1 MDTKS
6 KNIQLQYQGYLNTPL
21 LWEQTKLYGLK
32 QLYLPMVAT
41 AVFNRVTA
49 SNLRLG
55 KLVEQFVSTQLS
67 QYEFINVL
75 LENFQV
81 QNGKQTIGEFDCIL
95 ECDEKPIHLEII
107 YKFYLY
113 DENVGTSEIEHWI
126 GPNRNDTFLKKLT
139 KLKEKQLPLLY
150 NIHAKTALE
159 ALDLKA
165 ETIEQRV
172 LFKAQLFIPY
182 TKGHVEFRT
191 LNEACLSGFYINHT
205 EIDRFKDCKFYI
217 PSKKNWLVEVHSN
230 VAWQTYSQFSIIIR
244 ELIAQKMAPLCWIK
258 FPNGT
263 LQKFFVVWWSYK
275 EKTDN

>member
-21 LWEQTKLYGLK
+21 LWEQTKLYDLE

-41 AVFNRVTA
+41 TVFDRPTA

-55 KLVEQFVSTQLS
+55 KLVEQFVSTQLA
-67 QYEFINVL
+67 QYESIEVL

-95 ECDEKPIHLEII
+95 KYDGKPIHLEII

-113 DENVGTSEIEHWI
+113 DENVGSSEIEHWI
-126 GPNRNDTFLKKLT
+126 GPNRNDTLLKKLT

-150 NIHAKTALE
+150 NLHTEPALE
-159 ALDLKA
+159 ALNLKA
-165 ETIEQRV
+165 EEIEQRV
-172 LFKAQLFIPY
+172 LFKAQLFIPFE
-182 TKGHVEFRT
+182 KKQVEFKA
-191 LNEACLSGFYINHT
+191 LNDACLKGFYIKYT
-205 EIDRFKDCKFYI
+205 EISTFKDCKFYI
-217 PSKKNWLVEVHSN
+217 PSKKNWLVEVHSS
-230 VAWQTYSQFSIIIR
+230 VDWQVYPQFSEALK
-244 ELIAQKMAPLCWIK
+244 ELIAQRMSPLCWIK

-263 LQKFFVVWWSYK
+263 LQKFFVVWW
-275 EKTDN
+275 

>member
-95 ECDEKPIHLEII
+95 EYDEKPIHLEII

-126 GPNRNDTFLKKLT
+126 GPNRNDTLLKKLT

-159 ALDLKA
+159 ALNLKA

-182 TKGHVEFRT
+182 TKRQVEFKT

-263 LQKFFVVWWSYK
+263 LQKFFIVWWSYK

>member
-95 ECDEKPIHLEII
+95 EYDEKPIHLEII

-126 GPNRNDTFLKKLT
+126 GPNRNDTLLKKLT

-159 ALDLKA
+159 ALNLKA

-182 TKGHVEFRT
+182 TKRQVEFKT

>member
-67 QYEFINVL
+67 QYEFINIL

-95 ECDEKPIHLEII
+95 EYDEKPIHLEII

-126 GPNRNDTFLKKLT
+126 GPNRNDTLLKKLT

-159 ALDLKA
+159 ALNLKA

-182 TKGHVEFRT
+182 TKRQVEFKT

-230 VAWQTYSQFSIIIR
+230 VAWEVYAQFSEVLK
-244 ELIAQKMAPLCWIK
+244 ELISQRISPLCWIK

-263 LQKFFVVWWSYK
+263 LQKFFVVCWSYK